1 VKGRQTNRQGW
12 LIRIAGCLLILFV
25 VALAGY
31 RVRSQGAAATLPTA
45 PVVNSTAPTAT
56 APSAALAISV
66 PSPALAPSVTV
77 PPTQAPPATT
87 VGTIAT
93 PPPAAGTT
101 TAVPDVRLQQAAE
114 QLSRH
119 FLQEGMV
126 TSGDACDQLLKQG
139 TCEIFQGVSP
149 LLRPEW
155 QQLLPHTDFFLL
167 KSTSVSKPGDV
178 DLLVTPVGAVLAQQD
193 GRIYRVNDFPQLLDA
208 NGIVI
213 SDQNR
218 ELVMKAFALMT
229 LGAYLED
236 DVHFNDP
243 EAIDLTSGLS
253 HYTYRLKIW
262 TKLQGVEL
270 AYLFEFY
277 NSRLGDIR
285 GGLIE
290 PHTGDYHEVPIEQL
304 PLLTQNDI
312 SYNFIGR

>member
-1 VKGRQTNRQGW
+1 MKSPQANNRRGS
-12 LIRIAGCLLILFV
+12 LVLAGLLIVIVV
-25 VALAGY
+25 VALVGY
-31 RVRSQGAAATLPTA
+31 RVRSRGAATTLPTA
-45 PVVNSTAPTAT
+45 PVSTSTTPAAT
-56 APSAALAISV
+56 AASVAVATSV

-77 PPTQAPPATT
+77 PPTQAPLATA
-87 VGTIAT
+87 GTIVT

-155 QQLLPHTDFFLL
+155 QQLLPRTDFFLL

-178 DLLVTPVGAVLAQQD
+178 DLLVTPAGAVLAQHD
-193 GRIYRVNDFPQLLDA
+193 NHIYRVNDFPQLLDA

-229 LGAYLED
+229 LGAYLQD
-236 DVHFNDP
+236 DVRFENL
-243 EAIDLTSGLS
+243 EKIDIREGLN
-253 HYTYRLKIW
+253 HYTHQLKLW
-262 TKLQGVEL
+262 TRLQGIKLV
-270 AYLFEFY
+270 YWFEFY
-277 NSRLGDIR
+277 NGRLGDIE
-285 GGLIE
+285 GSVIANHKE
-290 PHTGDYHEVPIEQL
+290 DYREVPIDQL
-304 PLLTQNDI
+304 PLLRDDKI
-312 SYNFIGR
+312 SYDFIGR